1 MLFKARNKVHFISKI
16 INSLWPRIGWTRLIR
31 YNSLRVKR
39 LPGTPHSISLGFAFG
54 VMAALTPF
62 FGLHFLIG
70 IFFAWIFGA
79 SIIASIIGNFIGNPW
94 TFPFICIVNFK
105 IGSIFYTSS
114 ENINFTMKSISNEI
128 YLVWNALYKIFI
140 EFKFMESYIYL
151 KELQLI
157 PSMFIG
163 SIFTSTLL
171 AGFCYFT
178 VRFLISNYKKNKI
191 ILRKKITKGSKL

>member
-16 INSLWPRIGWTRLIR
+16 INLLWPRRGWTRLIR

-62 FGLHFLIG
+62 FGLHFFIG
-70 IFFAWIFGA
+70 IFFAWVFGA

-105 IGSIFYTSS
+105 IGSIFYVL
-114 ENINFTMKSISNEI
+114 
-128 YLVWNALYKIFI
+128 LVLCLVDFG
-140 EFKFMESYIYL
+140 
-151 KELQLI
+151 
-157 PSMFIG
+157 SMFD
-163 SIFTSTLL
+163 
-171 AGFCYFT
+171 GFGEDVCVVF
-178 VRFLISNYKKNKI
+178 VCFFKDV
-191 ILRKKITKGSKL
+191 

>member
-1 MLFKARNKVHFISKI
+1 MLFKARNKVNFISKI
-16 INSLWPRIGWTRLIR
+16 INTLWPRKGWARLIR

-70 IFFAWIFGA
+70 IFLAWIFGA
-79 SIIASIIGNFIGNPW
+79 SIIASIIGNFVGNPW

-105 IGSIFYTSS
+105 IGSIFYVSGD
-114 ENINFTMKSISNEI
+114 NINLTMKLISNEI
-128 YLVWNALYKIFI
+128 YLVWNVLYKIFI
-140 EFKFMESYIYL
+140 EFNFLESHIYI

-157 PSMFIG
+157 PAMFIG
-163 SIFTSTLL
+163 SIFTSILI
-171 AGFCYFT
+171 AVPCYFT
-178 VRFLISNYKKNKI
+178 ARFLISNYKNNKI
-191 ILRKKITKGSKL
+191 RSRKKNIKGSKL

>member
-79 SIIASIIGNFIGNPW
+79 SIIASIIGNFVGNPW
-94 TFPFICIVNFK
+94 TFPFICIVNYK
-105 IGSIFYTSS
+105 IGSIFYVSGD
-114 ENINFTMKSISNEI
+114 NINLTMKLISNEI
-128 YLVWNALYKIFI
+128 YLVWNGLYKIFI
-140 EFKFMESYIYL
+140 EFNFLESHIYL

-157 PSMFIG
+157 PSMLIG

-171 AGFCYFT
+171 AVLCYFIA
-178 VRFLISNYKKNKI
+178 RFLIINYKKNKI
-191 ILRKKITKGSKL
+191 ISRKKIIKDSKL

>member
-16 INSLWPRIGWTRLIR
+16 INLLWPRRGWTRLIR

-94 TFPFICIVNFK
+94 TFPFICIVNYK
-105 IGSIFYTSS
+105 IGSIFYVSGD
-114 ENINFTMKSISNEI
+114 NINLTNEFARWVVGS
-128 YLVWNALYKIFI
+128 LACRKREFRALT
-140 EFKFMESYIYL
+140 
-151 KELQLI
+151 
-157 PSMFIG
+157 P
-163 SIFTSTLL
+163 
-171 AGFCYFT
+171 
-178 VRFLISNYKKNKI
+178 
-191 ILRKKITKGSKL
+191 